1 MYWGGQH
8 HNICDLLLN
17 SLEKIYTHALK
28 ICIEKKRKYDKMIIV
43 VESRWLLYRGA
54 HCTIMKLFC
63 IFEKFNNKKLGRKVH
78 NLLIGPKPSPPSAFP
93 VSENGAIVC
102 NMWTPENC
110 LSSTPV
116 LGPLSL
122 CPPHGCTMTSSVE
135 WSKTPDQIFTKE
147 SILLDLEVRQPPIGW
162 SYKM

>member
-17 SLEKIYTHALK
+17 SLEKIHTHALK

-63 IFEKFNNKKLGRKVH
+63 IFEKFNNKQLGRKVH
-78 NLLIGPKPSPPSAFP
+78 NLLISPKPSPPFAFP

-102 NMWTPENC
+102 SIVDTWKLLVQHTC
-110 LSSTPV
+110 AGT
-116 LGPLSL
+116 PLSQPSTWLHNDVL
-122 CPPHGCTMTSSVE
+122 CRVVQNTRPNLHQRIHSLGFRS
-135 WSKTPDQIFTKE
+135 
-147 SILLDLEVRQPPIGW
+147 
-162 SYKM
+162 